1 MKKSEPRDYILGL
14 DLGANSIG
22 WAILSAEPVEKDG
35 RLKPVK
41 IEQTGVRVFEAGVEG
56 DIESGKDESRNLK
69 RREARSHRRQL
80 ERRARRLTNLFHLL
94 QNAKLLPQDGSG
106 EDSPP
111 TRDLILDKLDQDL
124 FAQWKKKL
132 EAKGATKE
140 ELRLLGKRIPYL
152 LRAQALDEKLEP
164 FELGRALYQLAQ
176 RRGFLSNRK
185 TSSKKKDEDRSV
197 VKKEISE
204 LGEKIKS
211 SGCRTLGEYFSR
223 LNPEEERIR
232 SRWTARQMFADEF
245 EKIWTAQSRYYP
257 EILTDDFK
265 KQVHHAIFHQRPL
278 KIQHH
283 LIGQCEWEK
292 NRKRAPMAILP
303 AQRFRLLQQVNHTTV
318 TMPHPDGEIRPL
330 SPEERA
336 SLIAALETQG
346 DLKFKAAKKIIGLP
360 QNCTFNFE
368 SGGEDRF
375 LGNRTAAKLIKFF
388 GENRWQEFSERDR
401 DRIVEDSL
409 SISKEEA
416 LARRA
421 IKVWGL
427 SGEKAKEFADLE
439 LEPGYAH
446 LSRQALRKLL
456 PLLEQGKAY
465 MEAAH
470 EIYGDR
476 PPPQARDFL
485 PPVLDKDALPEL
497 RNPIVHRALTELRK
511 VVNAIIREH
520 GKPAQIRI
528 ELARDL
534 KKTRKQREQIW
545 KKNRQNQK
553 GREKA
558 AEQII
563 REAGIQNP
571 TRADKEK
578 YLLWEECGRVCP
590 YTGKTINIS
599 QLLGPTP
606 QFDIE
611 HIIPFSR
618 CLDDSFF
625 NKTICEHEENRSR
638 KREKTPWEA
647 YGANSEKW
655 EEIIQR
661 VKLFEGEAK
670 QAKLERFLLKDLES
684 LDDFASRQL
693 NDTRYAAKEA
703 KKFLGLLY
711 GEEALK
717 RVQAGRGQI
726 TAYLR
731 NEWDLNRILG
741 DGGEKSRDDHRHHAV
756 DAVCISLT
764 DPGTVHALSKAASR
778 AFSERRR
785 RFGHLD
791 PPWPNFYEQVKESVG
806 RIIVSHRV
814 SRKVNGPLHEET
826 FYSPP
831 RQDEKGKS
839 CVHVRKRLEALT
851 AKDIEEIVDPV
862 VRQRV
867 QTRLNELGGGDPKK
881 LFAIQE
887 NLPWLETGDG
897 RKIPI
902 KKARIKKS
910 LSPFKIG
917 EAGRERYV
925 DTGANH
931 HLVIFEVKDKK
942 GKLHWEGEVVDQY
955 KALKRLKA
963 GEPIIKHDH
972 GEGKK
977 FILSLAGGEIIEIDE
992 AEGKR
997 GLYRIRTYTALKQ
1010 SLSQDAQVWFVQISD
1025 ARKLAELK
1033 NAKAYKSAT
1042 LDTLRKLNCQKVTLN
1057 PLGEIRKAND

>member
-22 WAILSAEPVEKDG
+22 WAILPAEAVEKDG
-35 RLKPVK
+35 RLQPDK
-41 IEQTGVRVFEAGVEG
+41 IGRTGVRVFEAGVEG

-80 ERRARRLTNLFHLL
+80 ERRVRRLTNLFHLL
-94 QNAKLLPQDGSG
+94 QNAKLLPQDASG
-106 EDSPP
+106 GDSSP
-111 TRDLILDKLDQDL
+111 TRDQVLDKLDQDL

-164 FELGRALYQLAQ
+164 FDLGRAFYQLAQ

-185 TSSKKKDEDRSV
+185 ATKKKDDDKGQ
-197 VKKEISE
+197 VKQAIGE
-204 LGEKIKS
+204 LAKKIEET
-211 SGCRTLGEYFSR
+211 GARTLGEYFSR
-223 LNPEEERIR
+223 INPEEERIR

-245 EKIWTAQSRYYP
+245 EKIWTAQSRHYP

-283 LIGQCEWEK
+283 LIGKCEWEK

-336 SLIAALETQG
+336 SLIAVLETQG

-368 SGGEDRF
+368 SGGEERF
-375 LGNRTAAKLIKFF
+375 LGNRTAAKLIKVF

-421 IKVWGL
+421 LKVWGL
-427 SGEKAKEFADLE
+427 SGEKAEEFADLE
-439 LEPGYAH
+439 LEPGYAR

-485 PPVLDKDALPEL
+485 PPVLDKEALSEL

-578 YLLWEECGRVCP
+578 YLLWEECCRICP

-606 QFDIE
+606 QFDVE

-625 NKTICEHEENRSR
+625 NKTLCEHEENRSR

-647 YGANSEKW
+647 YGAHSEKW

-661 VKLFEGEAK
+661 VKRFQGEAA

-684 LDDFASRQL
+684 LDDFATRQL

-711 GEEALK
+711 GEESLK

-731 NEWDLNRILG
+731 NEWDLNRILS
-741 DGGEKSRDDHRHHAV
+741 DGGDKSRDDHRHHAV
-756 DAVCISLT
+756 DAVCIALT

-785 RFGHLD
+785 RFGRLD

-806 RIIVSHRV
+806 QIIVSHRV

-831 RQDEKGKS
+831 RLDEKGKS

-851 AKDIEEIVDPV
+851 AKDIEVIVDPV

-867 QTRLNELGGGDPKK
+867 QTRLQELGGGDPKK

-910 LSPFKIG
+910 LAPFKIG
-917 EAGRERYV
+917 ESNRERYAAT
-925 DTGANH
+925 DSNH
-931 HLVIFEVKDKK
+931 HVEIIEVKDQK
-942 GKLHWEGEVVDQY
+942 GKVKWEGQIVSQMEAMRRLRAKESVI
-955 KALKRLKA
+955 KR
-963 GEPIIKHDH
+963 DH
-972 GEGKK
+972 GEGKT
-977 FILSLAGGEIIEIDE
+977 FVLSLSGGEVIEIDE
-992 AEGKR
+992 ENKSR
-997 GLYRIRTYTALKQ
+997 GLYVIRTLTTVKQ
-1010 SLSQDAQVWFVQISD
+1010 GGHEYPNLYFVLLND
-1025 ARKLAELK
+1025 ARKIKEI
-1033 NAKAYKSAT
+1033 KSNKDLRTA
-1042 LDTLRKLNCQKVTLN
+1042 LLEPLRKLNCRKVMID
-1057 PLGEIRKAND
+1057 PLGEVRKAND